1 MIDCLPINSHIIFPL
16 YLDYDALRPFSQLLL
31 VEHGKMGEYKIN
43 KISLYKRYKLQLVN
57 EFTGN
62 YELATGVI
70 KPSLVN

>member
-1 MIDCLPINSHIIFPL
+1 
-16 YLDYDALRPFSQLLL
+16 
-31 VEHGKMGEYKIN
+31 MGEYKIN